1 MLNGKIVIG
10 FCCTTM
16 QKEPVKPLLLELIN
30 KLEKRVDMRML
41 VFHCFE
47 DLWFTAVPDTKG
59 AVSVFETINYD
70 IVDVIVMLQ
79 QNENQTGLFDDLC
92 ERSIAHNV
100 PVISVDLY
108 REKAYNIKFGYGE
121 AFSDIVEHLI
131 TEHGCKN
138 LIHMG
143 GQRNNTFSR
152 TRIDSF
158 AEVLQRHGLPF
169 NEEDV
174 LYGEFW
180 DFPTSNAM
188 DAFFESG
195 KPIPDAFVCAN
206 DSMAITVC
214 RKLAEKGYHVPDDVL
229 VTGFDG
235 IEMEKY
241 HNPRLTTAARDDEA
255 VAEAVLKI
263 CEDIIYN
270 GCKQPYD
277 TEILYKTRFS
287 QSCGCHRL
295 TAAESNYVL
304 SEYVTARDAA
314 ISYQESMNRMGTKI
328 AMDPSLSNAKAQ
340 FEKYAFWG
348 TTLCISEEYNRCD
361 TEEFDPDDEDIFNKV
376 SEGYPE
382 KMLLLSAVL
391 NEEHMR
397 HEGEIFPTSQ
407 ILPNL
412 YERFPDTN
420 TLIITALHSQEYVI
434 GYMVNAMMNMEA
446 YLESLY
452 NFNMMANRCLENV
465 RTHEHMKF
473 LNRKLEFMFTHDH
486 LTKIYNRYGFY
497 KDFRK
502 DFADLQNAEHKD
514 VFIVSIDLNDMK
526 SINDTYGHHSGDE
539 ALCITANALT
549 GAAVK
554 SGVDVICSR
563 FGGDEFVVA
572 KLCGGNA
579 EEQAAAYRKG
589 FDEALAEL
597 NAGSGRPFTVSA
609 SIGIYCS
616 SLDKVDTIDELI
628 DLADR
633 MMYNDKARHK
643 RRPKN
648 M

>member
-1 MLNGKIVIG
+1 MLNGKIIIG

-16 QKEPVKPLLLELIN
+16 QKEPVKPLLKALIR
-30 KLEKRVDMRML
+30 KIEQRDDMRML
-41 VFHCFE
+41 VYHCFE
-47 DLWFTAVPDTKG
+47 DLWFTEVPDSQG

-70 IVDVIVMLQ
+70 MIDVLVMIQ
-79 QNENQTGLFDDLC
+79 QNEKQTELFDGIC
-92 ERSIAHNV
+92 EKSLSHDV
-100 PVISVDLY
+100 PVISIDLY
-108 REKAYNIKFGYGE
+108 REKAYNINFDYGE

-131 TEHGCKN
+131 TKHGCKR

-143 GQRNNTFSR
+143 GLRNNTFSR

-169 NEEDV
+169 SEDDV

-188 DAFFESG
+188 DEYFASG

-206 DSMAITVC
+206 DAMAITVC
-214 RKLAEKGYHVPDDVL
+214 RKLAEKGYCVPDDVM

-241 HNPRLTTAARDDEA
+241 HNPRFTTASRDDEA
-255 VAEAVLKI
+255 VSDAVLKI
-263 CEDIIYN
+263 CEDIMYN
-270 GCKQPYD
+270 GSKQPYD

-287 QSCGCHRL
+287 ESCGCGKHS
-295 TAAESNYVL
+295 ASESNFVL
-304 SEYVTARDAA
+304 SEFVSARD
-314 ISYQESMNRMGTKI
+314 SLMNFQETMHRIGNKI
-328 AMDPSLSNAKAQ
+328 AMDPSLKNAK
-340 FEKYAFWG
+340 ELLNKYAFWG
-348 TTLCISEEYNRCD
+348 TTLCVSEEFNRCN
-361 TEEFDPDDEDIFNKV
+361 TEVFNPYDEDIFTAKRE
-376 SEGYPE
+376 SYPDR
-382 KMLLLSAVL
+382 MLLLSAAI
-391 NEEHMR
+391 NEEELR
-397 HEGEIFPTSQ
+397 HEGEVFQTSQ

-412 YERFPDTN
+412 FERFPLSN
-420 TLIITALHSQEYVI
+420 ALIISALHSQEFVI
-434 GYMVNAMMNMEA
+434 GYMVNAMMDMEA
-446 YLESLY
+446 YLDSLHS
-452 NFNMMANRCLENV
+452 FNMMANRCLESV
-465 RTHEHMKF
+465 RTHEHMAF

-502 DFADLQNAEHKD
+502 DFAELQAEHKD

-526 SINDTYGHHSGDE
+526 TINDTYGHHSGDE

-549 GAAVK
+549 NAAIK
-554 SGVDVICSR
+554 SGVSVICSR

-572 KLCGGNA
+572 RLCEGNA
-579 EEQAAAYRKG
+579 QQLAEAYHKG

-597 NAGSGRPFTVSA
+597 NTNSGRPFTVSA

-616 SLDKVDTIDELI
+616 SLDKVETIDELI

>member
-16 QKEPVKPLLLELIN
+16 QKEPVKPLLQELIK
-30 KLEKRVDMRML
+30 KLEQRDDMRML

-47 DLWFTAVPDTKG
+47 DLWFTELPDTKG
-59 AVSVFETINYD
+59 AISVFETINFD
-70 IVDVIVMLQ
+70 IIDVLVMLQ
-79 QNENQTGLFDDLC
+79 QNEMQTDLFDGIC
-92 ERSIAHNV
+92 ERSLAHDV

-108 REKAYNIKFGYGE
+108 REKAYNIQFGYGE

-131 TEHGCKN
+131 THHGCKH
-138 LIHMG
+138 LVHMG

-188 DAFFESG
+188 EEYFASG
-195 KPIPDAFVCAN
+195 KPVPDAFVCAN

-214 RKLAEKGYHVPDDVL
+214 RKLAEKGYRVPDDVY

-241 HNPRLTTAARDDEA
+241 HNPRFTTAARDDEA
-255 VAEAVLKI
+255 VAAAVIKI
-263 CEDIIYN
+263 CEDIMYN
-270 GCKQPYD
+270 GSKQPYT
-277 TEILYKTRFS
+277 TEVLYKTRFS
-287 QSCGCHRL
+287 ESCGCGQHS
-295 TAAESNYVL
+295 AAESNFVL
-304 SEYVTARDAA
+304 SEYVSARDSAMTF
-314 ISYQESMNRMGTKI
+314 QETMNRVGNKI
-328 AMDPSLSNAKAQ
+328 AMDPSLKNAKAQ
-340 FEKYAFWG
+340 LSKYAFWG
-348 TTLCISEEYNRCD
+348 TTLCVSEEFNRCNTEVFNPYDENIFNSESEEY
-361 TEEFDPDDEDIFNKV
+361 PDR
-376 SEGYPE
+376 
-382 KMLLLSAVL
+382 MLLLSAVI
-391 NEEHMR
+391 NEEDQR

-420 TLIITALHSQEYVI
+420 TLIISALHSQELII
-434 GYMVNAMMNMEA
+434 GYMVNAMMDMPE
-446 YLESLY
+446 YLDSLY
-452 NFNMMANRCLENV
+452 NFNMTADRCLENV
-465 RTHEHMKF
+465 RMHEHMKF

-497 KDFRK
+497 KDFRE
-502 DFADLQNAEHKD
+502 DYAELEAEHKD

-526 SINDTYGHHSGDE
+526 TINDTYGHHSGDE

-549 GAAVK
+549 NAAVK

-579 EEQAAAYRKG
+579 EQLAEAYRKG

-597 NAGSGRPFTVSA
+597 NENSGKPFKVSA

-616 SLDKVDTIDELI
+616 SLDKVETIDELI

>member
-1 MLNGKIVIG
+1 MLNGKVVIG

-16 QKEPVKPLLLELIN
+16 QKEPVKPLLQELIR
-30 KLEKRVDMRML
+30 KLEKRDDMRML
-41 VFHCFE
+41 VYHCFE
-47 DLWFTAVPDTKG
+47 DLWFTELPDTQG
-59 AVSVFETINYD
+59 AISIFETINYD
-70 IVDVIVMLQ
+70 IVDVIVMIQ
-79 QNENQTGLFDDLC
+79 QNEMQTELFDEIC
-92 ERSIAHNV
+92 EKALANDT
-100 PVISVDLY
+100 PVISIDLY
-108 REKAYNIKFGYGE
+108 REKAYNIVFDYGD

-131 TEHGCKN
+131 VHHGCKN
-138 LIHMG
+138 LVHMG

-169 NEEDV
+169 SEDDV

-188 DAFFESG
+188 DEFFASG
-195 KPIPDAFVCAN
+195 KPIPEAFVCAN

-214 RKLAEKGYHVPDDVL
+214 RKLAEKGYRVPEDVM

-241 HNPRLTTAARDDEA
+241 HNPRFTTAARDDEA
-255 VAEAVLKI
+255 VAAAVLKI
-263 CEDIIYN
+263 CEDIMYN
-270 GCKQPYD
+270 GNKKPYD
-277 TEILYKTRFS
+277 TEIFYKTRFS
-287 QSCGCHRL
+287 ESCGCGKHS
-295 TAAESNYVL
+295 AAESNFIL
-304 SEYVTARDAA
+304 SEYVGARDAA
-314 ISYQESMNRMGTKI
+314 INFQETMNRVENRI
-328 AMDPSLSNAKAQ
+328 AVDPSLKNTKEQLS
-340 FEKYAFWG
+340 KYAFWG
-348 TTLCISEEYNRCD
+348 TTLCISEEYNRCN
-361 TEEFDPDDEDIFNKV
+361 TEVFDPSADDIFNTE
-376 SEGYPE
+376 SETYPE
-382 KMLLLSAVL
+382 RMLLLSAVL
-391 NEEHMR
+391 NEEELR

-412 YERFPDTN
+412 YERFPASN
-420 TLIITALHSQEYVI
+420 TLIISTLHSQELVI
-434 GYMVNAMMNMEA
+434 GYMVNAMMDMSA
-446 YLESLY
+446 YLDSLY
-452 NFNMMANRCLENV
+452 NFNMTANRCLESV

-497 KDFRK
+497 KDFRE
-502 DFADLQNAEHKD
+502 DFAELQSEHKD

-526 SINDTYGHHSGDE
+526 TINDTYGHHSGDE

-572 KLCGGNA
+572 KLCRGDA
-579 EEQAAAYRKG
+579 EQLAEAYRKG

-597 NAGSGRPFTVSA
+597 NAASGKPFTVSA